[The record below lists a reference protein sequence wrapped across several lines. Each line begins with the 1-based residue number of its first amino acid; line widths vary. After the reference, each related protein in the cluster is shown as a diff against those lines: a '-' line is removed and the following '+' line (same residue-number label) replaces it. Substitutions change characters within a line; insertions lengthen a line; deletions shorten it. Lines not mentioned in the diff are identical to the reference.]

1 MPERKFLIKW
11 ERNLPMT
18 HGRGACLPF
27 TMHTT
32 ANPAEYF
39 SGILHAMP
47 MPVFVVDDNGRFLD
61 FNQTA
66 RRLIQAGRT
75 DALQKRGWDVLP
87 CFLSCFLA
95 NITP

>member
-1 MPERKFLIKW
+1 
-11 ERNLPMT
+11 
-18 HGRGACLPF
+18 
-27 TMHTT
+27 
-32 ANPAEYF
+32 
-39 SGILHAMP
+39 MP